1 MTAMLDRVTEVGDA
15 QFDAPS
21 LDDGEF
27 ELDLRVVESTAPI
40 VAADCDTSDGCG
52 NTCQTSACSSHSND
66 PF

>member
-1 MTAMLDRVTEVGDA
+1 VTAMLDRVTDVEDE
-15 QFDAPS
+15 QF
-21 LDDGEF
+21 DDGEF

-40 VAADCDTSDGCG
+40 VAVDCDTSDGCG